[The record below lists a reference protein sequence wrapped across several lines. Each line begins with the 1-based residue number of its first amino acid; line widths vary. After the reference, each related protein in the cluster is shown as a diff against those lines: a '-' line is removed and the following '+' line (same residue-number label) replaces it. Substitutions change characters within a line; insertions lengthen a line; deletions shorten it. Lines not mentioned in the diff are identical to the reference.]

1 MVPSTGHRAPLPTPG
16 KQPSSKQPTIIG
28 EYEIISTLGTGSFG
42 KVKLARHVK
51 TGLKVAMKFI
61 SKRKISTAEMS
72 NRVHREIQYLSLL
85 RHPHIIKLYDVI
97 SSPSDIVMVI
107 EYLSGELFDYI
118 VRRGKMPEDEA
129 RRFFQQIMSALDYC
143 HSHNIVHRDLKPE
156 NLLLDE
162 NLNVKIAD
170 FGLSNIMRDGDF
182 LKTSCGSP
190 NYAAPEV
197 ISGKLYAGPE
207 IDIWSCGVILY
218 VMLCGRLPFD
228 DDHIPLLFK
237 KINGGIFSLPPF
249 LSSEARSLLS
259 RMLTVDS
266 NKRIKLHEIRQ
277 LPWFQKDLPKYLF
290 PPLGGPP
297 RADTDEWRS
306 VGPNDGKPEFE
317 HVEHGHSAAV
327 AAGAGAGGAGAPAR
341 RDLGGDHDGEGSVS
355 GGDEPKTPTGTE
367 TPSLARGLGP
377 LTPREEK
384 TVDEASIRTALSSLH
399 QQQQQQPTAANPTPE
414 VGGRRREWVEG
425 LGVVDQ
431 EIVDDLCDKIKELGS
446 DDVWKKLKEGGDKEL
461 RIAYQLCRDNKR
473 MMEGSHYDD
482 AEAIQTFYA
491 PPGDVGLLPGFA
503 DSFRLPRARQ
513 PATRRK
519 APEGDSA
526 KKEASDPATSPSLYT
541 TPNTIAVLESSL
553 RRPADDAEMQ
563 ALLAASPGRPLLHRF
578 NSPLRNVAQPLTPTA
593 AGSQLGETT
602 ASSSQANAASQQ
614 GSNHASGGSNNGGGG
629 GGGGGGGAAGAS
641 GSGSHHVS
649 SSSNTAKRLRQ
660 RWHFGIR
667 SRSEPMEVMLE
678 IYRTLKALKMEW
690 RTRGDDAD
698 KEKEYELA
706 GADGVTV
713 VKDGTSAAAAA
724 TTKEKS
730 RDRPEE
736 SDKKRRRR
744 EEEERVKK
752 AQELYFVETR
762 CRMDDV
768 MVRMD
773 LQLYRIDDQNYLVDF
788 RNLGYRPIR
797 RSPSNAATAAFQ
809 RQQAAFSRE
818 VSPAPSNITSPALS
832 SGSELPSFPT
842 TPAQPPTMLP
852 ANTADE
858 LRARHPEIL
867 GSRRAG
873 ITTASASAEPTAPS
887 TPASSVPTTSSL
899 AAQHGALS
907 KPPKRRTAAEVSSP
921 YLFLECAVRLIV
933 ELASPA
939 SPPPAPAAAAT

>member
-1 MVPSTGHRAPLPTPG
+1 MGTHRTEGHRAPLPTPG
-16 KQPSSKQPTIIG
+16 HSSKKDRPPTIIG

-118 VRRGKMPEDEA
+118 VKRGKMPEDEA

-207 IDIWSCGVILY
+207 IDIWSCGVILF

-249 LSSEARSLLS
+249 LSAEARSLLTK
-259 RMLTVDS
+259 MLTVDS

-277 LPWFQKDLPKYLF
+277 LPWFQKDLPSYLF
-290 PPLGGPP
+290 PPTHFS
-297 RADTDEWRS
+297 TD
-306 VGPNDGKPEFE
+306 
-317 HVEHGHSAAV
+317 
-327 AAGAGAGGAGAPAR
+327 
-341 RDLGGDHDGEGSVS
+341 DHNDGEGNGQRSES
-355 GGDEPKTPTGTE
+355 GNHTDDGGSR
-367 TPSLARGLGP
+367 TPSSEGDLDSLSPSAVKSAAEAYHIEGGGP
-377 LTPREEK
+377 EHE
-384 TVDEASIRTALSSLH
+384 
-399 QQQQQQPTAANPTPE
+399 
-414 VGGRRREWVEG
+414 GRRREWVEG

-431 EIVDDLCDKIKELGS
+431 EIVDDLCEKIKELNS
-446 DDVWKKLKEGGDKEL
+446 DEVWSKLKEGGDREL

-482 AEAIQTFYA
+482 AEAIQSFYA
-491 PPGDVGLLPGFA
+491 PPGDPTARKPTLRKKPRQDTEDEKPTSSTASSEV
-503 DSFRLPRARQ
+503 RLA
-513 PATRRK
+513 
-519 APEGDSA
+519 
-526 KKEASDPATSPSLYT
+526 ASK
-541 TPNTIAVLESSL
+541 PNTIRVLESSL
-553 RRPADDAEMQ
+553 RYPYTDDNSLHPSRP
-563 ALLAASPGRPLLHRF
+563 RPLLQRF
-578 NSPLRNVAQPLTPTA
+578 NSPLKNIAQPLTPTE
-593 AGSQLGETT
+593 GS
-602 ASSSQANAASQQ
+602 ASAQASQAPTPPSAST
-614 GSNHASGGSNNGGGG
+614 
-629 GGGGGGGAAGAS
+629 
-641 GSGSHHVS
+641 
-649 SSSNTAKRLRQ
+649 TAKRLRQ

-678 IYRTLKALKMEW
+678 IYRTLKTLKMEW
-690 RTRGDDAD
+690 KAKAR
-698 KEKEYELA
+698 
-706 GADGVTV
+706 DGVDGV
-713 VKDGTSAAAAA
+713 QGEDGEEGVKERERERG
-724 TTKEKS
+724 
-730 RDRPEE
+730 EE
-736 SDKKRRRR
+736 SDKQRRRR
-744 EEEERVKK
+744 EEEERIKK

-788 RNLGYRPIR
+788 RNLGYRPVKPEGANNSGPSSNVSSSLPTPLTAPNSVDPSPLVTPQLGHQPESVFTTPSTSLP
-797 RSPSNAATAAFQ
+797 RSP
-809 RQQAAFSRE
+809 
-818 VSPAPSNITSPALS
+818 
-832 SGSELPSFPT
+832 
-842 TPAQPPTMLP
+842 PPP
-852 ANTADE
+852 PQSANTADE
-858 LRARHPEIL
+858 LRSRKPDLL
-867 GSRRAG
+867 GHRRAG
-873 ITTASASAEPTAPS
+873 D
-887 TPASSVPTTSSL
+887 
-899 AAQHGALS
+899 
-907 KPPKRRTAAEVSSP
+907 TAAGTPSHKKRGGATEVSSP

-939 SPPPAPAAAAT
+939 GSGDPPPPQQ

>member
-1 MVPSTGHRAPLPTPG
+1 MGTPRTEGGHRAPLPTPG
-16 KQPSSKQPTIIG
+16 KKDKPPTIIG

-118 VRRGKMPEDEA
+118 VKRGKMPEDEA

-207 IDIWSCGVILY
+207 IDIWSCGVILF

-249 LSSEARSLLS
+249 LSAEARSLLTK
-259 RMLTVDS
+259 MLTVDS

-277 LPWFQKDLPKYLF
+277 LAWFQKDLPSYLF
-290 PPLGGPP
+290 PPTHFSTDDDDGG
-297 RADTDEWRS
+297 
-306 VGPNDGKPEFE
+306 DGE
-317 HVEHGHSAAV
+317 GHSR
-327 AAGAGAGGAGAPAR
+327 AGENGHGGAGT
-341 RDLGGDHDGEGSVS
+341 DDGGS
-355 GGDEPKTPTGTE
+355 KTPSSE
-367 TPSLARGLGP
+367 SDLDLLTPSAVKSAAEAYHIEGGGP
-377 LTPREEK
+377 EHE
-384 TVDEASIRTALSSLH
+384 
-399 QQQQQQPTAANPTPE
+399 
-414 VGGRRREWVEG
+414 GRRREWVEG

-431 EIVDDLCDKIKELGS
+431 EIVDDLCGKIKELSS
-446 DDVWKKLKEGGDKEL
+446 DEVWAKLKEGGDREL

-482 AEAIQTFYA
+482 AEAIQSFYA
-491 PPGDVGLLPGFA
+491 PPGDPA
-503 DSFRLPRARQ
+503 ARK
-513 PATRRK
+513 PTLRRK
-519 APEGDSA
+519 AQPRDGDDGGAGPSD
-526 KKEASDPATSPSLYT
+526 KGGPSSSTASSEVRLAASR
-541 TPNTIAVLESSL
+541 PNTIRVLESSL
-553 RRPADDAEMQ
+553 HHASDDGNSLHPSRP
-563 ALLAASPGRPLLHRF
+563 RPLLQRF
-578 NSPLRNVAQPLTPTA
+578 NSPLKNIAQPLTPTE
-593 AGSQLGETT
+593 GT
-602 ASSSQANAASQQ
+602 ASSAASQAAQ
-614 GSNHASGGSNNGGGG
+614 APAAPSAST
-629 GGGGGGGAAGAS
+629 
-641 GSGSHHVS
+641 
-649 SSSNTAKRLRQ
+649 TAKRLRQ

-678 IYRTLKALKMEW
+678 IYRTLKTLKMEW
-690 RTRGDDAD
+690 KAKPREGGTGDDRGGEGGDRDKDSRVAD
-698 KEKEYELA
+698 
-706 GADGVTV
+706 
-713 VKDGTSAAAAA
+713 
-724 TTKEKS
+724 
-730 RDRPEE
+730 E
-736 SDKKRRRR
+736 SDKQRRRR
-744 EEEERVKK
+744 EEEERIKK

-797 RSPSNAATAAFQ
+797 PGTTGGGGGPPSSNTSSSLPTPLSAPTSVDPSPLVTPQLGHHPESAFTSAGSPSTSLPLSP
-809 RQQAAFSRE
+809 FS
-818 VSPAPSNITSPALS
+818 
-832 SGSELPSFPT
+832 
-842 TPAQPPTMLP
+842 PP
-852 ANTADE
+852 NTADE
-858 LRARHPEIL
+858 LRSRNPDLL
-867 GSRRAG
+867 GHRRAG
-873 ITTASASAEPTAPS
+873 DATATGGGGAPATTKKRTG
-887 TPASSVPTTSSL
+887 
-899 AAQHGALS
+899 AA
-907 KPPKRRTAAEVSSP
+907 TEVSSP

-939 SPPPAPAAAAT
+939 GSGDPPPAPAAAGQ

>member
-1 MVPSTGHRAPLPTPG
+1 MPAHKEGHRAPLPTPG
-16 KQPSSKQPTIIG
+16 HPPASSSSKKPTVVG
-28 EYEIISTLGTGSFG
+28 EYEILSTLGTGSFG

-51 TGLKVAMKFI
+51 TGLKVALKFI

-97 SSPSDIVMVI
+97 STPSDIVMVI

-249 LSSEARSLLS
+249 LSAEARSLLS

-266 NKRIKLHEIRQ
+266 NRRIKLHEIRQ
-277 LPWFQKDLPKYLF
+277 LPWFQHELPAYLF
-290 PPLGGPP
+290 PPLSAPYEGQ
-297 RADTDEWRS
+297 DE
-306 VGPNDGKPEFE
+306 KHEYE
-317 HVEHGHSAAV
+317 HVEHPH
-327 AAGAGAGGAGAPAR
+327 APASN
-341 RDLGGDHDGEGSVS
+341 DGTVS
-355 GGDEPKTPTGTE
+355 EPKTPTGSE
-367 TPSLARGLGP
+367 AGAMMGP
-377 LTPREEK
+377 LTPS
-384 TVDEASIRTALSSLH
+384 TVVAPSLLPPASDGARTPVAERSGLALS
-399 QQQQQQPTAANPTPE
+399 AAPGGSSAVPGGTGDTPAD
-414 VGGRRREWVEG
+414 GRRREWVDG

-431 EIVDDLCDKIKELGS
+431 EIVDDLCGKISELGS
-446 DDVWKKLKEGGDKEL
+446 DEVWAKLKEGGDREL

-473 MMEGSHYDD
+473 MVEGSHWDD
-482 AEAIQTFYA
+482 AEAIQSFYA
-491 PPGDVGLLPGFA
+491 PPGD
-503 DSFRLPRARQ
+503 PRNRHPTLRKKPMAESSDASTPTSEIKHP
-513 PATRRK
+513 PA
-519 APEGDSA
+519 A
-526 KKEASDPATSPSLYT
+526 
-541 TPNTIAVLESSL
+541 PNTIRVLETSL
-553 RRPADDAEMQ
+553 RRPLDDPE
-563 ALLAASPGRPLLHRF
+563 LLASLSAPTSRPLLHRF
-578 NSPLRNVAQPLTPTA
+578 NSPLRSGAQPLTPTSERA
-593 AGSQLGETT
+593 PAPS
-602 ASSSQANAASQQ
+602 A
-614 GSNHASGGSNNGGGG
+614 GGSPAGTPLAVTP
-629 GGGGGGGAAGAS
+629 AAVAAAPTP
-641 GSGSHHVS
+641 S
-649 SSSNTAKRLRQ
+649 STAKRLRQ

-690 RTRGDDAD
+690 RVRREDEDGEGE
-698 KEKEYELA
+698 KEK
-706 GADGVTV
+706 
-713 VKDGTSAAAAA
+713 
-724 TTKEKS
+724 KE
-730 RDRPEE
+730 REEGRAEE
-736 SDKKRRRR
+736 SEKRRRRR
-744 EEEERVKK
+744 EEEERIKK
-752 AQELYFVETR
+752 AHELYFVETR

-788 RNLGYRPIR
+788 RNLGYRPLR
-797 RSPSNAATAAFQ
+797 PSPSVGASSH
-809 RQQAAFSRE
+809 FSPSASSAPRSHE
-818 VSPAPSNITSPALS
+818 VSPAGSALTSPYLAT
-832 SGSELPSFPT
+832 GELPSLTAAAAASSAPG
-842 TPAQPPTMLP
+842 TPSLSSSLP

-858 LRARHPEIL
+858 LRARKPDLL
-867 GSRRAG
+867 GSR
-873 ITTASASAEPTAPS
+873 IASHTHGSPSAAAP
-887 TPASSVPTTSSL
+887 A
-899 AAQHGALS
+899 
-907 KPPKRRTAAEVSSP
+907 PKRKTAAEVSSP

-939 SPPPAPAAAAT
+939 AGAGAPAPPPAGADAPPAGAA